1 MTHFIYDV
9 DFELSVRLE
18 SRDDR
23 ELVGLGSGAQQM
35 SGWDGG
41 TRRGRHSPWGGYI
54 LKSHPG
60 SS

>member
-1 MTHFIYDV
+1 MTGFIYDA

-18 SRDDR
+18 SRDDQ
-23 ELVGLGSGAQQM
+23 EPLGLGSGAQQM

-41 TRRGRHSPWGGYI
+41 TRRGRHNPWGGCT